1 MCSSDLVNVL
11 VQKKANTSSGQSG
24 ASALQGARFTV
35 RYYDTTDAASLSKD
49 YATRCAA
56 AKKKWV
62 YETDSKGRVLIR
74 DMNPVSGDSVYTNSK
89 GQKVFP
95 IGTYVVEESLAPD
108 GYLVP
113 DDCNDR
119 TFIVTIKGDNSS
131 SESTTIQEYFKPSTA
146 ISADKGNGIEYKSLS
161 WNSWTVAEIKQ

>member
-1 MCSSDLVNVL
+1 M
-11 VQKKANTSSGQSG
+11 
-24 ASALQGARFTV
+24 
-35 RYYDTTDAASLSKD
+35 RYYDTTNAASLSKD
-49 YATRCAA
+49 YATRASQ

-62 YETDSKGRVLIR
+62 YETNSKGVI
-74 DMNPVSGDSVYTNSK
+74 DISMSTPVSGDSVYTDFNGDS
-89 GQKVFP
+89 VFS

-119 TFIVTIKGDNSS
+119 TFILTIKGDGTS
-131 SESTTIQEYFKPSTA
+131 SETTEVEEYFKPSKA